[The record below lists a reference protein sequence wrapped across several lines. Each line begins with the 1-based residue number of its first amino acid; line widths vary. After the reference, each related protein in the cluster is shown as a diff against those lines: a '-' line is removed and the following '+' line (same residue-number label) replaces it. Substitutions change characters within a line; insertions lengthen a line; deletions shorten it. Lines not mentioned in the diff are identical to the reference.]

1 MGYKSKAVRISSTM
15 EQEIR
20 AGQFDPEKYL
30 PGEDALAERYQVSRS
45 TIRRVIE
52 ILDHEGVVVKEP
64 NRGTMIAATSL
75 RRSLPGTPRSRT
87 LTLAWAYAAYPDSMI
102 SNVTAG
108 IQKFVEERELNLQ
121 IFTSSTGH
129 EPVLE
134 SIEKAAAFGV
144 DGVILVPY
152 LLDSYVETVRRVIAS
167 GIPVVTISELVDS
180 GASSV
185 CGDDFG
191 GAFQSVQHLI
201 ARYDSPCCFLGPT
214 HETSSCSERYN
225 AFCTAMRE
233 AGFDAEIPS
242 HTIRFDPDG
251 QNPEYWPMAQKE
263 LHPKELCLSLF
274 DWKNLPASVFC
285 INDYIARGLYLAAQ
299 ERGVEIGRDLMVAGF
314 GDLPFAVRMTPPL
327 TTVRSDSVRIGYQA
341 AQVLYQHVIGE
352 VTTPVNLKIPVEFM
366 VRASTLGRQ

>member
-20 AGQFDPEKYL
+20 AGQFDPDKYL

-64 NRGTMIAATSL
+64 NRGTMIAAASL
-75 RRSLPGTPRSRT
+75 RRSSPETPRQRT

-129 EPVLE
+129 EPVLD

-144 DGVILVPY
+144 DGVILLPY
-152 LLDSYVETVRRVIAS
+152 NLDSYVESVRKVIAS
-167 GIPVVTISELVDS
+167 GIPVVTIADLAGS
-180 GASSV
+180 GVSSV
-185 CGDDFG
+185 ASDDFG
-191 GAFQSVQHLI
+191 GAFQSVQYLI
-201 ARYDSPCCFLGPT
+201 ARFDRPCYFLGST
-214 HETSSCSERYN
+214 QETSSCTDRYN

-233 AGFDAEIPS
+233 AGFESEIDS
-242 HTIRFDPDG
+242 HTIGLDPDG
-251 QNPEYWPMAQKE
+251 QKPEYWPLAQKT
-263 LHPKELCLSLF
+263 LHPIELCQAVF
-274 DWKNLPASVFC
+274 DRIRLPASVFC
-285 INDYIARGLYLAAQ
+285 INDYIARGLYQAAQ
-299 ERGVEIGRDLMVAGF
+299 ERGVVIGRDLMVAGF
-314 GDLPFAVRMTPPL
+314 GDLPFSSRLEPPL
-327 TTVRSDSVRIGYQA
+327 TTVKSHSVKIGYQA
-341 AQVLYQHVIGE
+341 AQVLYKHITRE
-352 VTTPVNLKIPVEFM
+352 ITTRVRLRIPVEFEI
-366 VRASTLGRQ
+366 RASASMEP